1 MEHLHHHRHQ
11 GPPGKLKW
19 AGRASVL
26 GTLTERPEEAPPRD
40 DALHDAQMLG
50 VTLPAGML
58 ERDEED
64 GLWPENVAAVE
75 AYLVVST
82 QWRITG
88 RADGGLHAVGLDY
101 SGVSKGFEMAGIA
114 VSPAL
119 WSDLQ
124 MVEIGARAAMNG
136 EKS

>member
-1 MEHLHHHRHQ
+1 M
-11 GPPGKLKW
+11 
-19 AGRASVL
+19 
-26 GTLTERPEEAPPRD
+26 
-40 DALHDAQMLG
+40 HDAQMLG

-58 ERDEED
+58 ERDEDE
-64 GLWPENVAAVE
+64 GLWPENVAAVS
-75 AYLVVST
+75 AYMVVST

-88 RADGGLHAVGLDY
+88 RADGGLHASGLDY
-101 SGVSKGFEMAGIA
+101 AGVAKGFEMAGIA

-124 MVEIGARAAMNG
+124 MIEIGARAAMNG